1 MAFNLT
7 SATFRKKLYLHMQI
21 YNPKE
26 WFKSVLYIH
35 RSDTLRKLYPYLLLT
50 AAFSG
55 GIAYY
60 ELEYLNLSQKS
71 WVGNITVVH
80 SLLGFALSLL
90 LVFRTNTAY
99 DRWWEARKQW
109 GALTNISRNFAIK
122 MNAILDE
129 NDKNNRHFFR
139 KIVPMYASSLFAF
152 LRSDYTTFMLD
163 ESEDLEHKFESHKH
177 GPNQIATLMY
187 KKINNLYQEGK
198 ISGDQLIVLNNETTD
213 FTNICGA
220 CERIKNTPIPQ
231 SYTSF
236 LKKFIVIYVAT
247 LPIGYVFSI
256 GYFVILAVPF
266 IFYVLAS
273 LELIAESIEDP
284 FGTDSDDLPI
294 EKISE
299 NIKKH
304 VQEILHA

>member
-1 MAFNLT
+1 M
-7 SATFRKKLYLHMQI
+7 HI

-26 WFKSVLYIH
+26 WFHSVLFVH
-35 RSDTLRKLYPYLLLT
+35 KSDTLRKLYPYLLLT
-50 AAFSG
+50 AAFSAG
-55 GIAYY
+55 VAYL

-109 GALTNISRNFAIK
+109 GTLTNISRNFAIK
-122 MNAILDE
+122 MNAMLDE

-139 KIVPMYASSLFAF
+139 KIVPMFASSLFAY

-163 ESEDLEHKFESHKH
+163 ESEELEHKFESHKH
-177 GPNQIATLMY
+177 GPNQVATLMY
-187 KKINNLYQEGK
+187 KKVNNLYQEGK
-198 ISGDQLIVLNNETTD
+198 ISGDQLIILNNEIQD
-213 FTNICGA
+213 FTNVCGA

-247 LPIGYVFSI
+247 LPVGYVFSI

>member
-1 MAFNLT
+1 M
-7 SATFRKKLYLHMQI
+7 HI

-26 WFKSVLYIH
+26 WFHSVLFVH
-35 RSDTLRKLYPYLLLT
+35 KSDTLRKLYPYLLLT

-55 GIAYY
+55 GIAYL
-60 ELEYLNLSQKS
+60 ELEYLKMAQKS

-109 GALTNISRNFAIK
+109 GSLTNISRTFAIK
-122 MNAILDE
+122 MNAMLDE

-139 KIVPMYASSLFAF
+139 KIVPMFASSLFTY

-163 ESEDLEHKFESHKH
+163 ESEELEHKFESHKH
-177 GPNQIATLMY
+177 GPNQIAALMY
-187 KKINNLYQEGK
+187 KKINNLYQERK
-198 ISGDQLIVLNNETTD
+198 ISGDQLITLNIEIQD

-247 LPIGYVFSI
+247 LPVGYVFSI

>member
-1 MAFNLT
+1 
-7 SATFRKKLYLHMQI
+7 MQI

-50 AAFSG
+50 AAFSA
-55 GIAYY
+55 GIAYL

-109 GALTNISRNFAIK
+109 GSLTNISRTFAIK
-122 MNAILDE
+122 LNAILEE
-129 NDKNNRHFFR
+129 NDKNSRHFFR
-139 KIVPMYASSLFAF
+139 KIIPMFSHSLFSF

-163 ESEDLEHKFESHKH
+163 ETEHPELKLENHKH
-177 GPNQIATLMY
+177 GPNQIAALLF
-187 KKINNLYQEGK
+187 KQINSLHKEGK
-198 ISGDQLIVLNNETTD
+198 ISGDQLIILNNEITD

-220 CERIKNTPIPQ
+220 CERIKNTPIPR

-247 LPIGYVFSI
+247 LPVGYVFSI

-284 FGTDSDDLPI
+284 FGTDADDLPI
-294 EKISE
+294 EKIAE

-304 VQEILHA
+304 VQEVLHA

>member
-1 MAFNLT
+1 M
-7 SATFRKKLYLHMQI
+7 
-21 YNPKE
+21 
-26 WFKSVLYIH
+26 
-35 RSDTLRKLYPYLLLT
+35 LT
-50 AAFSG
+50 AIFSA

-90 LVFRTNTAY
+90 LVFRTNTTY

-109 GALTNISRNFAIK
+109 GTLTNISRNFAVK
-122 MNAILDE
+122 LNAMLDE
-129 NDKNNRHFFR
+129 SDKNSRQFFR
-139 KIVPMYASSLFAF
+139 KIIPMYSHSLFSF

-163 ESEDLEHKFESHKH
+163 ESEHPELELETHKH
-177 GPNQIATLMY
+177 GPNQIASLLFKKVNTLY
-187 KKINNLYQEGK
+187 KEGK
-198 ISGDQLIVLNNETTD
+198 ISGEQLIILNNEIQD
-213 FTNICGA
+213 FTNVCGA

-284 FGTDSDDLPI
+284 FGTDADDLPI

>member
-1 MAFNLT
+1 M
-7 SATFRKKLYLHMQI
+7 RI

-26 WFKSVLYIH
+26 WFHSVLFVH
-35 RSDTLRKLYPYLLLT
+35 RSDTLRKLYPYLILM

-60 ELEYLNLSQKS
+60 ELEYLNLSQKN

-109 GALTNISRNFAIK
+109 GALTNISRSFAIK
-122 MNAILDE
+122 LNSILQED
-129 NDKNNRHFFR
+129 DKNSRHFFR
-139 KIVPMYASSLFAF
+139 KIIPMYSHSLFSF

-163 ESEDLEHKFESHKH
+163 ETEHPELKLENHKH
-177 GPNQIATLMY
+177 GPNQIAALLF
-187 KKINNLYQEGK
+187 KQINSLHKAGK
-198 ISGDQLIVLNNETTD
+198 ISGDQLIILNNEITD

-284 FGTDSDDLPI
+284 FGTDADDLPI

>member
-1 MAFNLT
+1 ME
-7 SATFRKKLYLHMQI
+7 I

-26 WFKSVLYIH
+26 WFKAVLYIH
-35 RSDTLRKLYPYLLLT
+35 KSDTVRKLYIYLLLT

-55 GIAYY
+55 GIAYL
-60 ELEYLNLSQKS
+60 ELEYLKIAQKS
-71 WVGNITVVH
+71 WVGNITIVH
-80 SLLGFALSLL
+80 NLLGFALSLL

-109 GALTNISRNFAIK
+109 GTLTNISRTFAIK

-139 KIVPMYASSLFAF
+139 KIIPMFASSLFTF

-163 ESEDLEHKFESHKH
+163 EAEHSELKLESHKH
-177 GPNQIATLMY
+177 GPNQITSLMF
-187 KKINNLYQEGK
+187 KKVNNLYKEGK
-198 ISGDQLIVLNNETTD
+198 ISGEQLIVLNNEIQD
-213 FTNICGA
+213 FTNVCGA

-231 SYTSF
+231 SYSSF
-236 LKKFIVIYVAT
+236 LKKFIVVYVAT

-256 GYFVILAVPF
+256 GYFVIVAVPF

-273 LELIAESIEDP
+273 LELIAESIEEP
-284 FGTDSDDLPI
+284 FGVDTDDLPI

-304 VQEILHA
+304 VQEIIHAS